1 MANYMPLVYN
11 LDDDPYDPLYVPKTT
26 ISPLMNPYF
35 LSSNIGPFRKSISS
49 LGTAADDLVLSPVA
63 AAPISPIVQ
72 ITKKDP
78 KNGENY
84 TITTSLV
91 PPVVAPINN
100 QVQYL
105 NVNNDP
111 ELIRKVSKYFFE
123 KTMNAWMYSD
133 FEDLLTYLVVKN
145 GKVSVVSNKKEL
157 ENNKRDTDMKSI
169 ELKVNFITDHVMTKY
184 DMKSF
189 LKKYALKSG
198 LDLWKLKENKSY
210 VKKSIYKKIK
220 NKLEKLAYH

>member
-1 MANYMPLVYN
+1 MVNYMPLVYN
-11 LDDDPYDPLYVPKTT
+11 LDDDPYDPLYIPRTT
-26 ISPLMNPYF
+26 ISHIINPYY
-35 LSSNIGPFRKSISS
+35 LSSNIGPFRTRISP
-49 LGTAADDLVLSPVA
+49 LGTAADDLVLSPVSSA
-63 AAPISPIVQ
+63 
-72 ITKKDP
+72 T
-78 KNGENY
+78 
-84 TITTSLV
+84 V
-91 PPVVAPINN
+91 PFVAPVAPLHN
-100 QVQYL
+100 QVEYL

-111 ELIRKVSKYFFE
+111 ELIRRITKYFFE

-133 FEDLLTYLVVKN
+133 FEDLLTYLMVKN

-169 ELKVNFITDHVMTKY
+169 EMKVNFITNHVMTKY

-220 NKLEKLAYH
+220 NRLEKLAYH

>member
-1 MANYMPLVYN
+1 MVNYMPLVYN
-11 LDDDPYDPLYVPKTT
+11 LDSNPYDPYDLYDPLYIPRTT
-26 ISPLMNPYF
+26 MSPIMNPYL
-35 LSSNIGPFRKSISS
+35 LSSNIGPFRTHISP
-49 LGTAADDLVLSPVA
+49 LGTAADDLILSPV
-63 AAPISPIVQ
+63 SPSIHSQ
-72 ITKKDP
+72 IP
-78 KNGENY
+78 FSPY
-84 TITTSLV
+84 Q
-91 PPVVAPINN
+91 N
-100 QVQYL
+100 QVEYL

-111 ELIRKVSKYFFE
+111 DLIRKINKYFFE

-133 FEDLLTYLVVKN
+133 FEELLTYLVIKN
-145 GKVSVVSNKKEL
+145 GKVSAVSNKKEL

-169 ELKVNFITDHVMTKY
+169 EMKVNFITNHVMTKY

-220 NKLEKLAYH
+220 SRLEKLAFH

>member
-11 LDDDPYDPLYVPKTT
+11 LDDDPLYLPRTT
-26 ISPLMNPYF
+26 ISPLINPYF
-35 LSSNIGPFRKSISS
+35 LSSNIGPFRRGISS

-63 AAPISPIVQ
+63 TPPISPVIQ

-78 KNGENY
+78 SNGENY
-84 TITTSLV
+84 TVTTSLI
-91 PPVVAPINN
+91 PPIAPIVPMNS

-111 ELIRKVSKYFFE
+111 DLIRKVTKYFFE

-198 LDLWKLKENKSY
+198 LDMWKLKENKSY

>member
-1 MANYMPLVYN
+1 MPLVYN
-11 LDDDPYDPLYVPKTT
+11 LDDDPYDPLYIPRTT
-26 ISPLMNPYF
+26 ISPIINPYF
-35 LSSNIGPFRKSISS
+35 LSSNIGPFRTRISP
-49 LGTAADDLVLSPVA
+49 LGTAADDLVLSPVSSA
-63 AAPISPIVQ
+63 
-72 ITKKDP
+72 T
-78 KNGENY
+78 
-84 TITTSLV
+84 V
-91 PPVVAPINN
+91 PFVAPVAPLHN
-100 QVQYL
+100 QVEYL

-111 ELIRKVSKYFFE
+111 ELIRRITKYFFE

-133 FEDLLTYLVVKN
+133 FEDLLTYLMVKN

-169 ELKVNFITDHVMTKY
+169 EMKVNFITNHVMTKY

-210 VKKSIYKKIK
+210 VKKSKIDLK
-220 NKLEKLAYH
+220 N

>member
-1 MANYMPLVYN
+1 MPLVYN
-11 LDDDPYDPLYVPKTT
+11 LDDDPYDPLYIPRTT
-26 ISPLMNPYF
+26 ISPIINPYF
-35 LSSNIGPFRKSISS
+35 LSSNIGPFRTRISP
-49 LGTAADDLVLSPVA
+49 LGTAADDLVLSPVSSA
-63 AAPISPIVQ
+63 
-72 ITKKDP
+72 T
-78 KNGENY
+78 
-84 TITTSLV
+84 V
-91 PPVVAPINN
+91 PFVAPVAPLHN
-100 QVQYL
+100 QVEYL

-111 ELIRKVSKYFFE
+111 ELIRRITKYFFE

-133 FEDLLTYLVVKN
+133 FEDLLTYLMVKN

-169 ELKVNFITDHVMTKY
+169 EMKVNFITNHVMTKY

-220 NKLEKLAYH
+220 NRLEKLAYH

>member
-1 MANYMPLVYN
+1 MVNYMPLVYN
-11 LDDDPYDPLYVPKTT
+11 LDDDPYDPLYIPRTT
-26 ISPLMNPYF
+26 ISPIINPYF
-35 LSSNIGPFRKSISS
+35 LSSNIGPFRTRISP
-49 LGTAADDLVLSPVA
+49 LGTAADDLVLSPVSSA
-63 AAPISPIVQ
+63 
-72 ITKKDP
+72 T
-78 KNGENY
+78 
-84 TITTSLV
+84 V
-91 PPVVAPINN
+91 PFVAPVAPLHN
-100 QVQYL
+100 QVEYL

-111 ELIRKVSKYFFE
+111 ELIRRITKYFFE

-133 FEDLLTYLVVKN
+133 FEDLLTYLMVKN

-169 ELKVNFITDHVMTKY
+169 EMKVNFITNHVMTKY

-220 NKLEKLAYH
+220 NRLEKLAYH

>member
-1 MANYMPLVYN
+1 MTNYMPLVYN
-11 LDDDPYDPLYVPKTT
+11 LDDDPYYLPRTT

-35 LSSNIGPFRKSISS
+35 ISSNIGPFRSGVSS

-63 AAPISPIVQ
+63 MPPISPVIQ

-78 KNGENY
+78 SNGENY
-84 TITTSLV
+84 TVTTSLISPPIV
-91 PPVVAPINN
+91 PMNS

-111 ELIRKVSKYFFE
+111 DLIRKVTKYFFE

-133 FEDLLTYLVVKN
+133 FEDLLSYLVVKN

-157 ENNKRDTDMKSI
+157 ENNKKDTDMKSI

-189 LKKYALKSG
+189 LKKYSLKSG

-220 NKLEKLAYH
+220 SKLEKLAYH